1 MTHARG
7 LLLVHCDPEPTLEE
21 ELNAWYDTEHLPERA
36 AIAGFETALRF
47 TSLGDGPRYLAIYD
61 LADLDVLASPAY
73 QAVSGPNFSP
83 WTKRV
88 TARARP
94 VRLTARQVGT
104 ATETEA
110 CTRLLLLQF
119 DGTSK
124 DATAIEASLEAS
136 FGSHPTLLQYRLFE
150 GIEPAPDFM
159 LAICG
164 FAGPDIP
171 ALDMAGFGALA
182 GRLTLAARYRPY
194 RR

>member
-47 TSLGDGPRYLAIYD
+47 TSLGDGPRYLAVYD
-61 LADLDVLASPAY
+61 LADLDVLESPAY
-73 QAVSGPNFSP
+73 RAVSGLNFSP

-88 TARARP
+88 TSRARP
-94 VRLTARQVGT
+94 VRLTARQVETQAGT
-104 ATETEA
+104 VA

-119 DGTSK
+119 DATSK
-124 DATAIEASLEAS
+124 DAAAIEAGLEAS
-136 FGSHPTLLQYRLFE
+136 FGSHPGLLQCRLFE
-150 GIEPAPDFM
+150 GIEPAQDFM

-171 ALDMAGFGALA
+171 ALDMAGFGTLA

>member
-1 MTHARG
+1 MSAKG
-7 LLLVHCDPEPTLEE
+7 LLLVHCDPESSLEE
-21 ELNAWYDTEHLPERA
+21 EFNAWYDTEHLPERA

-61 LADLDVLASPAY
+61 LADLDVLDMAAY
-73 QAVSGPNFSP
+73 RAVSGSNFSP

-88 TARARP
+88 TARSHP
-94 VRLTARQVGT
+94 VRMTARQVGSD
-104 ATETEA
+104 ATTDA

-119 DGTSK
+119 SGTSQDTATIAAALK
-124 DATAIEASLEAS
+124 DS
-136 FGSHPTLLQYRLFE
+136 FGGHPALLQTRLFQ

-164 FAGPDIP
+164 FAGLEIP
-171 ALDMAGFGALA
+171 ALDLRAFGPLA
-182 GRLTLAARYRPY
+182 SRITIAATYRPY